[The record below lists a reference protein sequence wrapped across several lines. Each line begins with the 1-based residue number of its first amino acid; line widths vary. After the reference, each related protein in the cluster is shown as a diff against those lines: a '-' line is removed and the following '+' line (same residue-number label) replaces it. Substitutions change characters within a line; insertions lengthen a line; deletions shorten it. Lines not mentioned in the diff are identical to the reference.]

1 MNSIPGVSPPRPD
14 EPRARFLVELARAL
28 GTYGT
33 SSNRLEEVIAVSAD
47 DLGLSAQT
55 FNTPTSVFV
64 SVESE
69 LGLTT
74 YLARVTPG
82 ETDLTKL
89 MAIDRVF
96 NVVTDHHL
104 SPEEGISE
112 IKRIVK
118 MAPLY
123 PAWMLVLAFGVV
135 SASAGHFLG
144 GGLKEMGASGL
155 IGLVV
160 GVLVQ
165 FTGRRREFSRLMEF
179 LSGLSAALIAG
190 LLVVPFGG
198 YMAAVAAIAGIIILL
213 PGLTLTIAMVE
224 LATKHVVSGTARLAG
239 AAMVLMVIGFG
250 VVIGQ
255 GLVDRIVGERAV
267 VLADPMAW
275 WVDLVSVIVAS
286 ACMAV
291 LFQAHL
297 RHVWVMVTAGLLSF
311 YSARYGTAYLG
322 PEAGVLGA
330 SMAVGVASNLY
341 ARVFDRPAL
350 TMMLPGLLMLV
361 PGSLGLRSLQ
371 LFLSNDTVTGV
382 QSTFTVLV
390 VGVALVVGLLLAN
403 VILPPRK
410 VL

>member
-1 MNSIPGVSPPRPD
+1 MNPIPGVSPPRPV

-33 SSNRLEEVIAVSAD
+33 SSNRLEEVIAVCAD
-47 DLGLSAQT
+47 ELGFAAQT

-64 SVESE
+64 SVESDE
-69 LGLTT
+69 GLST

-82 ETDLTKL
+82 EADLTKL
-89 MAIDRVF
+89 MSLDRVF
-96 NVVTDHHL
+96 NRVVAHQLT
-104 SPEEGISE
+104 PEDGIVE

-118 MAPLY
+118 MAPRY
-123 PAWMLVLAFGVV
+123 PSWMMVVSFGVV
-135 SASAGHFLG
+135 SGCAGHFLG
-144 GGLKEMGASGL
+144 GAGKEMLASGL

-160 GVLVQ
+160 GILVL
-165 FTGRRREFSRLMEF
+165 FTGKRREFSRLMEF
-179 LSGLSAALIAG
+179 LSGLSAAVISG
-190 LLVVPFGG
+190 LLAVPFGG
-198 YMAAVAAIAGIIILL
+198 YMPAVAAIAGIIILL

-239 AAMVLMVIGFG
+239 AVMVLMVIGFG

-255 GLVDRIVGERAV
+255 RIVALV
-267 VLADPMAW
+267 VHEQVVVAADRMGW
-275 WVDLVSVIVAS
+275 YVDLLAVLVATV
-286 ACMAV
+286 CMAV
-291 LFQAHL
+291 LFQAHF
-297 RHVWVMVTAGLLSF
+297 RHAWVMVVGGLLSF

-322 PEAGVLGA
+322 PEVGVLGA
-330 SMAVGVASNLY
+330 SLAVGVASNLY

-371 LFLSNDTVTGV
+371 LFMSSDTVDGV

-390 VGVALVVGLLLAN
+390 VGVALVVGLLLSN
-403 VILPPRK
+403 VILSPRK